1 MFSPE
6 NHELAGAIIDGSP
19 NSYTT
24 DYNNE
29 GWVFRGLY
37 DYENKYF
44 ANVSYRRDGSSRF
57 HPDHR
62 WGNFWSF
69 GVAWMINKEKFF
81 NVKAFDMLKFKA
93 SYGEQGNDRIGNY
106 RYTTTYDIVN
116 NNGSPAAVPS
126 SMGNPN
132 ISWEKGGNFNV
143 GFDFSLWNSRLSGTV
158 EASTAAP
165 PTCSR
170 SSICHRH
177 SASHRTTT
185 TSAT

>member
-1 MFSPE
+1 MVQWSHLYNNKHNVNILAVHENSWERFYTLSGRRNSMFSPE

-132 ISWEKGGNFNV
+132 ISWEKGGDRKSV
-143 GFDFSLWNSRLSGTV
+143 V
-158 EASTAAP
+158 
-165 PTCSR
+165 
-170 SSICHRH
+170 
-177 SASHRTTT
+177 
-185 TSAT
+185 